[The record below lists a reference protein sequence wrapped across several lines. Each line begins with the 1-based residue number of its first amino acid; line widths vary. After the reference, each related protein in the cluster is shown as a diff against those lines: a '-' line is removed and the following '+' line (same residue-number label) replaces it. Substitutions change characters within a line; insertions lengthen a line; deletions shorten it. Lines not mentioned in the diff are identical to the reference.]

1 MREIK
6 NTSVFTKDLQTLPSV
21 VVTETWKIA
30 CLLRE
35 NVFDGRLNIR
45 KLEGY
50 KNVWRISF
58 KKSYRLIYTFDKAN
72 IYLLRLRHRK
82 DIYRKGINL

>member
-6 NTSVFTKDLQTLPSV
+6 KTTVFTKDLESLQPV
-21 VVTETWKIA
+21 IVADTWKIV

-35 NVFDGRLNIR
+35 NVFDRRLNIK

-50 KNVWRISF
+50 KNVWRVSF
-58 KKSYRLIYTFDKAN
+58 KKSYRLIYTFDKEN
-72 IYLLRLRHRK
+72 ICLLRVRHRK
-82 DIYRKGINL
+82 DIYRKGIKL

>member
-6 NTSVFTKDLQTLPSV
+6 KTTVFTKDLQSLSPIIV
-21 VVTETWKIA
+21 EETWEIV

-35 NVFDGRLNIR
+35 NVFDRKLNIR

-58 KKSYRLIYTFDKAN
+58 KKSYRLIYTFDKEY
-72 IYLLRLRHRK
+72 IYLLRVRHRK

>member
-1 MREIK
+1 MREIQK
-6 NTSVFTKDLQTLPSV
+6 TTVFTMDLQSLTSIIR
-21 VVTETWKIA
+21 EEIWKIV
-30 CLLRE
+30 CLLQE
-35 NVFDGRLNIR
+35 NLFDRRLNIR

-72 IYLLRLRHRK
+72 IYLLRVRHRK